1 MATDVHRR
9 GHGRSLEGLS
19 VVAGAAHLIPPDAG
33 PRNNAQAALLRASYQ
48 QYVGVNS
55 SPGDAAQGQ
64 LSFRHKADSFGPKLV
79 QGDYTY
85 TTSRKSL
92 MVSAQLMGSGA
103 LPPQGVPAS
112 AAAVTTAPGL
122 RGTIPPMVP
131 MNAANINTAAW
142 RAYGSPSAR
151 NHQRPPLA
159 PGTAGGGGSG
169 PAPTSPSG
177 SKLPRVGGF
186 QPRRPQSAPGS
197 GADGANDLGSAIAAM
212 ASRVNVGGRHGK
224 VADLVDVGVL
234 AVDQPDPIWAGRT
247 DSGRIMFEYTL
258 PTDPYAKYI
267 WEEQARKARANMSRH
282 IAAMAAAAAVN
293 GGNAFSHGS
302 SGFATAAASAATAG
316 GGGGASR
323 PGSAKRGAGASMSA
337 SGTCPGIGGPATGM
351 RPRFSSTTLAEVA
364 RQGPDHKPPTVL
376 GFAAPDLT
384 EDITMP
390 SPSDPRWA
398 YTRLGRSQIGRLQQS
413 LKMCNAPHHH
423 MRPSS
428 APAAPAAAATTATT
442 ASAGVM
448 ACVGTDSSTTA
459 GGIGVDSSERSLA
472 RGELSVLDPFSDP
485 AQGIAAATA
494 ALGTGGAATAGH
506 AVELEGQ
513 RSSPVAMLR
522 TGSGSGGTRPG
533 SAGVARPGS
542 ASFARAQSTN
552 LARTGSQGLSMPRP
566 GSAGLMRPG
575 SAGPMRTGSGTGTG
589 GAGSAVNFGAALV
602 ADAAAAPAVP
612 TVRGASAGRSREAA
626 PNPRVDLRMYLA
638 EAEAEAGEDDDE
650 GTEMLPVGDL
660 MAGGLYDGGGAV
672 LVGADGLPLPPEV
685 LQSMP
690 VPADQL
696 AARLAEMVAAV
707 AVVAAQK
714 QFDGGEDEQKTSGSH
729 PHVQIEEVDEEVHDA
744 GASMSTAA
752 ANTSAADPA
761 EPPQPPA
768 QSPPPPTRFIRPD
781 GDDAL
786 AALHGASTF
795 GGRGAGRL
803 SSTQSTAQY
812 GSHASGQYDS
822 DSLTGW
828 GDEHA
833 APPMEQPLGLGL
845 GLGPRPGSRAGRPTS
860 ARPISARPVSAR
872 PTSALPGRRSGSPM
886 RGLGDGGGMD
896 GGMDVILEQS
906 EGTVGEEY

>member
-19 VVAGAAHLIPPDAG
+19 VVAGAAHLLPPDAG
-33 PRNNAQAALLRASYQ
+33 PRSNAQAALLRASYQ
-48 QYVGVNS
+48 QYVGVS
-55 SPGDAAQGQ
+55 SSSGDATQGQ
-64 LSFRHKADSFGPKLV
+64 LSFRHKVDSFGPKLV

-92 MVSAQLMGSGA
+92 MVSAQVMGSGA

-112 AAAVTTAPGL
+112 AAALTTAPGL
-122 RGTIPPMVP
+122 RGTIPAMVP

-151 NHQRPPLA
+151 NHQRPPVA
-159 PGTAGGGGSG
+159 PGTAGPGGNGSG
-169 PAPTSPSG
+169 PAPTSSSG
-177 SKLPRVGGF
+177 NKLPRVGGF
-186 QPRRPQSAPGS
+186 KPRRPQSAPGS
-197 GADGANDLGSAIAAM
+197 GADGAGDLGSVIAAM
-212 ASRVNVGGRHGK
+212 ASGVNVGGRQGK
-224 VADLVDVGVL
+224 VPDRVDVGVL
-234 AVDQPDPIWAGRT
+234 ALEQPDPIWAGRT

-267 WEEQARKARANMSRH
+267 WEEQARKARSNMSRH
-282 IAAMAAAAAVN
+282 IAA
-293 GGNAFSHGS
+293 
-302 SGFATAAASAATAG
+302 SAATPG

-337 SGTCPGIGGPATGM
+337 SGTGQGIGGPATGM

-364 RQGPDHKPPTVL
+364 RLGPDHKPPTVL

-398 YTRLGRSQIGRLQQS
+398 YTRLGRSQIGRLQLS

-428 APAAPAAAATTATT
+428 APAAPAAVATTATT
-442 ASAGVM
+442 VSAGVT
-448 ACVGTDSSTTA
+448 ACVGTDSSADA
-459 GGIGVDSSERSLA
+459 GAIGVGSSERSLA
-472 RGELSVLDPFSDP
+472 GRELSVLDPFSDP
-485 AQGIAAATA
+485 ADGVAAASA
-494 ALGTGGAATAGH
+494 ALGIGGAGPAGH
-506 AVELEGQ
+506 AVALEGQ

-542 ASFARAQSTN
+542 ASFARGQSVS
-552 LARTGSQGLSMPRP
+552 LARAGSQGLSLPRP

-589 GAGSAVNFGAALV
+589 GASSTVNLAAALV

-612 TVRGASAGRSREAA
+612 AVRGASAGRSREAA

-638 EAEAEAGEDDDE
+638 EAEAEAEEDEE
-650 GTEMLPVGDL
+650 GTEMLPVGEL

-690 VPADQL
+690 VPPDQL
-696 AARLAEMVAAV
+696 AARLAQMVAAV

-714 QFDGGEDEQKTSGSH
+714 QLDGGEDEQKTSSSH
-729 PHVQIEEVDEEVHDA
+729 PHVQIEEVDENVQDA
-744 GASMSTAA
+744 GAGMSTAA
-752 ANTSAADPA
+752 ADVAEIA
-761 EPPQPPA
+761 EPPPPPA
-768 QSPPPPTRFIRPD
+768 QPPPPPTRFVRPD

-803 SSTQSTAQY
+803 SSTQLPAQY
-812 GSHASGQYDS
+812 GSHASEQYDN
-822 DSLTGW
+822 DGLTGW

-845 GLGPRPGSRAGRPTS
+845 GLGPKPGSRAGRPTS
-860 ARPISARPVSAR
+860 ARPTTARPVSAR
-872 PTSALPGRRSGSPM
+872 PTSALPGRRSGSPK
-886 RGLGDGGGMD
+886 RGLGDGEAGMEA
-896 GGMDVILEQS
+896 GMDVILEQS
-906 EGTVGEEY
+906 EDTVGEEY